1 MRRALALLIL
11 TTMLGAAGPAAAQ
24 RGTVHCNIT
33 AITSE
38 QLSNGVRVTIEAD
51 GELYWDWDFERLL
64 QEGAAVGEI
73 HEYGVSIWGF
83 TEKFRRLPF
92 LLWNARSKLG
102 SGFVAINKYPVSHV
116 EISIP
121 EWADE
126 GVGLEIDIVNYLGWV
141 TGEGRFEHYR
151 GDWWVTRSEDR
162 SSLIILWESDRF
174 PPRPFPE
181 TPEDLPT
188 ELKVVESDGLLTIQA
203 VNVKL
208 HDLVNAIGR
217 EAGLSVTSPA
227 DDDLRL
233 SLLLRDASAQKALR
247 AIATGAGLCATACPD
262 GSWVIAAPT
271 GSAGAY
277 GAAESRR
284 VHLEHLR
291 AVDAVDLL
299 PNFLMEYLRADEF
312 SNSIVVTG
320 PSFLTDRVAEDLAK
334 LDIPSPEV
342 LVEVVTVEY
351 TSGRDLARA
360 LQLERYL
367 GDFGALLDSLTGDLG
382 FFWLETLPEG
392 WAAVLD
398 SVETETSTRL
408 ITRASA
414 RVLNGHNASI
424 GAGEEYLVIF
434 ERVYEPY
441 VEAYLGSVWT
451 TSFISV
457 QPLVGSGNEIILS
470 LGVVARTL
478 RGRDPETD
486 LPIVALRRAD
496 GTVRIRDGQ
505 TIVLGGVV
513 AETEDKEERVIPVL
527 GDLPLIGGLFRSP
540 SRTRSQTRLAFFVT
554 PHIIRSPSDD
564 TGGSAHG

>member
-1 MRRALALLIL
+1 MRRALPLLTL
-11 TTMLGAAGPAAAQ
+11 AAMAAAAGPAAAQ
-24 RGTVHCNIT
+24 RGTVYCNVT
-33 AITSE
+33 KVSSE

-64 QEGAAVGEI
+64 QEGAALGEI

-102 SGFVAINKYPVSHV
+102 SGFVPINKYPVSHV

-126 GVGLEIDIVNYLGWV
+126 GVGLEIDVVNYLGWV

-151 GDWWVTRSEDR
+151 GDWWVSRSEDR

-174 PPRPFPE
+174 PPEPFPE

-188 ELKVVESDGLLTIQA
+188 ELEIAERDGLLTIRA
-203 VNVKL
+203 VNVTL
-208 HDLVNAIGR
+208 HDLTNAIGR
-217 EAGLSVTSPA
+217 EARLSVTSPA
-227 DDDLRL
+227 EDDIRL
-233 SLLLRDASAQKALR
+233 SLCLREASAAKALD
-247 AIATGAGLCATACPD
+247 AIATGCGLCAQACPD

-284 VHLEHLR
+284 VYLEHLR

-299 PNFLMEYLRADEF
+299 PNFLMQYLRADES

-320 PSFLTDRVAEDLAK
+320 PSFLANRVAEDLAK
-334 LDIPSPEV
+334 LDVPSPEV

-351 TSGRDLARA
+351 TSGRDLTRA
-360 LQLERYL
+360 LHLERYL
-367 GDFGALLDSLTGDLG
+367 GDFGAALDSLTGDLS
-382 FFWLETLPEG
+382 FLWLEGLPEG
-392 WAAVLD
+392 WAAMLN

-457 QPLVGSGNEIILS
+457 QPLVGSGDEIILG

-478 RGRDPETD
+478 RGKDPRTG
-486 LPIVALRRAD
+486 LPIVALRRAN

-505 TIVLGGVV
+505 TIVLGGLVSDS
-513 AETEDKEERVIPVL
+513 ENKQERVIPVL
-527 GDLPLIGGLFRSP
+527 GHLPVIGGLFRSP
-540 SRTRSQTRLAFFVT
+540 DRARSETWLAFFVT
-554 PHIIRSPSDD
+554 PHIIRSRSDD
-564 TGGSAHG
+564 TGGGAHG